1 MSSASP
7 VHSLKIGISGVRGVV
22 GESLTPQLL
31 VGFAQ
36 AFGSYL
42 HGGVVVLGRD
52 TRPSGEMVRNA
63 VVGGLLATGCSV
75 TDIGIAPVPTLQLA
89 VRQLNADGG
98 VAITASHNPQ
108 QWNALKFIRSDGIF
122 LNSYQAEELLD
133 IYHQRDF
140 ALASATEIG
149 EVRTD
154 RHAVD
159 RHLEALLSHTPVDLI
174 RARRPRV
181 VVDTCNG
188 AGAVVSERLLRAL
201 GAEVTMIHD
210 TPDGRFPHPPEPTPA
225 HLRELAQAT
234 RELHADL
241 GFAQDAD
248 ADRLA
253 VVSPTLGPIGEEFTL
268 AFAASVVVVERPGP
282 IVTNLSTSRMVDEV
296 GARYGCPVLRTRVG
310 EVNVVE
316 EMVRQRAVIGGE
328 GNGGVVD
335 PRGHYC
341 RDSLAAICL
350 ILEGLAQRSSADAWV
365 REFRPSAI
373 VKLAVECPAAVV
385 QRALSAVRRE
395 YAEQELDLTEGIKV
409 LWPRDGSWLHVRPS
423 NTEPIVRVVAEA
435 DTPADAQ
442 AKADA
447 AAEVIGAVVG

>member
-1 MSSASP
+1 MSAASP

-42 HGGVVVLGRD
+42 HGGIVVLGRD

-75 TDIGIAPVPTLQLA
+75 TDIGVAPVPTLQLA
-89 VRQLNADGG
+89 VRQLHADGG
-98 VAITASHNPQ
+98 IAITASHNPQ
-108 QWNALKFIRSDGIF
+108 QWNALKFIRSDGII

-140 ALASATEIG
+140 TLVGATEMG
-149 EVRTD
+149 DVRTD
-154 RHAVD
+154 RHALD
-159 RHLEALLSHTPVDLI
+159 RHLEVLLSHTPVDLI

-188 AGAVVSERLLRAL
+188 AGAVVSERLLRTL
-201 GAEVTMIHD
+201 GADVTMIND
-210 TPDGRFPHPPEPTPA
+210 TPDGRFPHPPEPVPA

-234 RELHADL
+234 RELHADV

-253 VVSPTLGPIGEEFTL
+253 VVCPTLGPVGEEFTL
-268 AFAASVVVVERPGP
+268 AFAASVVAAQSPGP

-296 GARYGCPVLRTRVG
+296 GARYGCPVVRSRVG

-316 EMVRQRAVIGGE
+316 EMIRQHAVIGGE
-328 GNGGVVD
+328 GNGGVID
-335 PRGHYC
+335 PRTHYC
-341 RDSLAAICL
+341 RDSLAAMCL
-350 ILEGLAQRSSADAWV
+350 LLEGLAQRPSVEAWV

-373 VKLAVECPAAVV
+373 VKLAVECPAAAV
-385 QRALSAVRRE
+385 QRVMTAVRHH
-395 YAEQELDLTEGIKV
+395 YAAEKLDLTEGLKV
-409 LWPRDGSWLHVRPS
+409 LWPQDSSWLHVRPS
-423 NTEPIVRVVAEA
+423 NTEPIIRVVAEA
-435 DTPADAQ
+435 DTPTDAQ

-447 AAEVIGAVVG
+447 AAHVIASVVG